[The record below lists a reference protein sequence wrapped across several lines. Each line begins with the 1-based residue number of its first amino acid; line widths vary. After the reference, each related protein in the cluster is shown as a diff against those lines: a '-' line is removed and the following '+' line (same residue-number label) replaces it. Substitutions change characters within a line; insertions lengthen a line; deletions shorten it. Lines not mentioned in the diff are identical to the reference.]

1 MGHVRRL
8 CRLAIPTAAVS
19 LAAIGV
25 IAAPARS
32 APPPAPSV
40 VTSFTIAGAL
50 SGVSATSASNAWAV
64 GDTGSASDPRILILH
79 WNGRKWSQV
88 TGQNALPG
96 SLLSVSAVSADNA
109 WAVGET
115 DADKSILV
123 MHWNGRAWSRPA
135 GVPEVP
141 GKLDDVVASGNSV
154 WAVGGTDDLLESL
167 ILHRTGNHWYVVPS
181 EAPANSQLYGIVV
194 TGRNTAIAGGGSR
207 IPGGRRGLIMRWN
220 GTVWKPAA
228 NPLQGANNIL
238 YHLAGG
244 PSGAIWAVGTDFN
257 QQLTSYSATSMLWNG
272 KTWRKV
278 PVGPLPQSSLLDGVA
293 FVPGGTAWA
302 VGFSFISA
310 LIMRWTGH
318 GWTQL
323 PTPDDGLLSDLS
335 SVAAT
340 SAGNAWA
347 VGFVTPHSQAQ
358 TLILHWNGR
367 TWS

>member
-1 MGHVRRL
+1 MWHANRL
-8 CRLAIPTAAVS
+8 RGIAIPAAVIS
-19 LAAIGV
+19 LAAIGA
-25 IAAPARS
+25 IATPARS
-32 APPPAPSV
+32 APMLAPAAA
-40 VTSFTIAGAL
+40 TSFTIAGAL

-64 GDTGSASDPRILILH
+64 GYTGSASDPKILILH

-88 TGQNALPG
+88 TSQSPLSGE
-96 SLLSVSAVSADNA
+96 LLSVTAVSADNA

-115 DADKSILV
+115 DADSAILV

-135 GVPEVP
+135 GVPQVP
-141 GKLDDVVASGNSV
+141 GKLDDVVVSGNSV
-154 WAVGGTDDLLESL
+154 WAVGGTDDLLSSL
-167 ILHRTGNHWYVVPS
+167 ILHRTGNRWYVVPA

-220 GTVWKPAA
+220 GTVWKSAA

-238 YHLAGG
+238 YHLTGG
-244 PSGAIWAVGTDFN
+244 PSGAIWAVGTDFS
-257 QQLTSYSATSMLWNG
+257 QKLTSESATSMLWNG

-278 PVGPLPQSSLLDGVA
+278 PVGPLPQSSVLDGVA

-302 VGFSFISA
+302 VGFSFINA

-323 PTPDDGLLSDLS
+323 PTPEDGLVSDLF

-347 VGFVTPHSQAQ
+347 VGYVYPHSQAE
-358 TLILHWNGR
+358 TLILHWNGN